1 MKRSSII
8 RRKSRVNG
16 QVLLEIKQ
24 TSKIRRSVSFKDS
37 INNAHKSPK
46 KKDKKTPSNT
56 SSSKSLP
63 KSQRDM
69 PLKDKRYSVSS
80 FYRPT
85 SKFNDFI
92 NQKEE
97 QNDNINSF
105 NDISKRI
112 YEDSDKKK
120 KNASVRHSVQYKLG
134 NDFAEKFSIKRR
146 PTLNRTKEIVMGKKS
161 EAVINTNDLDKFLE
175 EKEDETKKKVNII
188 EESGRFNREQ
198 LYKMEKYIDK
208 KRKRL
213 IDYYYK
219 KPPIYNNPENK
230 KEISPITN
238 RKKEKEKEDE
248 IYSIKSSRSSNS
260 NRSES
265 EKNENRT
272 ITEERTSESEEEK
285 SFSKIISE
293 TVKSEKDKNGK
304 KNDNNEFKS
313 KKENNNDNESKD
325 KNKEDFQSIK
335 KKYFPKFI
343 FSEKFPNTEYKIKYL
358 DNFFQ
363 NKASAKN
370 LFREYTDIK
379 KNNNNKSNI
388 TNYSNSFYK
397 SPLSQKPNINK
408 DKFKIYDIKAKSN
421 NYISPKTLF
430 SNINENESINSKKD
444 LNNKFNNN
452 DHSIN
457 SYSYMPNQRLFS
469 NHKSYAELDETYKN
483 ILDSIDKKLNY
494 KNKRSFINEGIN
506 VRSFSSPIN
515 KNEGFINSGYKSY
528 KNSLDN
534 SSFNFNNS
542 YYKDICDK
550 FNKYNGYKMRI
561 GLIKRP
567 NKYNS
572 MNNFKNNYKNVNS
585 VNGQYNRQNFYKGKL
600 FYF

>member
-219 KPPIYNNPENK
+219 KPPIYNNNPDNR

-238 RKKEKEKEDE
+238 CKKEKEK
-248 IYSIKSSRSSNS
+248 R
-260 NRSES
+260 R
-265 EKNENRT
+265 
-272 ITEERTSESEEEK
+272 
-285 SFSKIISE
+285 
-293 TVKSEKDKNGK
+293 
-304 KNDNNEFKS
+304 
-313 KKENNNDNESKD
+313 
-325 KNKEDFQSIK
+325 
-335 KKYFPKFI
+335 
-343 FSEKFPNTEYKIKYL
+343 
-358 DNFFQ
+358 
-363 NKASAKN
+363 
-370 LFREYTDIK
+370 
-379 KNNNNKSNI
+379 
-388 TNYSNSFYK
+388 
-397 SPLSQKPNINK
+397 
-408 DKFKIYDIKAKSN
+408 
-421 NYISPKTLF
+421 
-430 SNINENESINSKKD
+430 
-444 LNNKFNNN
+444 
-452 DHSIN
+452 
-457 SYSYMPNQRLFS
+457 
-469 NHKSYAELDETYKN
+469 
-483 ILDSIDKKLNY
+483 
-494 KNKRSFINEGIN
+494 
-506 VRSFSSPIN
+506 
-515 KNEGFINSGYKSY
+515 
-528 KNSLDN
+528 
-534 SSFNFNNS
+534 
-542 YYKDICDK
+542 
-550 FNKYNGYKMRI
+550 
-561 GLIKRP
+561 
-567 NKYNS
+567 
-572 MNNFKNNYKNVNS
+572 
-585 VNGQYNRQNFYKGKL
+585 
-600 FYF
+600 